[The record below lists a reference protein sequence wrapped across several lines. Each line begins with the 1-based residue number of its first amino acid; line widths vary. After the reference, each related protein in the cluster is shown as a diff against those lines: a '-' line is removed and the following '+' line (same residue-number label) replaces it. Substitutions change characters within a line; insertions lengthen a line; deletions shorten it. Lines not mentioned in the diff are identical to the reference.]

1 MVPPLAIPR
10 ISPRLRSGSRNRD
23 TSKAS
28 RASSTLAEAL
38 RTNPFRTSSRESLPE
53 DARRNEARE
62 LQDLNTDLQAL
73 AYIFPDVKVEAL
85 RELLTRFDGT
95 SRLEVSVEELF
106 RRKAELVQGRVVVP
120 PRESDQPVPIKDLFK
135 GPEYA
140 AAVRKT
146 LALEFRGLTRSSI
159 DAVLAEVNYSYT
171 NARPICQDLS
181 SKSWRVAFQN
191 FFKKRKAEE
200 DVPSCLFVKAR
211 IDPTA
216 PSLLETDSAELDQE
230 LRDLYLDPLLRTT
243 KQAREE
249 TDHQQALAI
258 NEQEAREAHALY
270 ECQVCYSDSPFETI
284 SVCTTGEHVICHD
297 CIRRTMHEAL
307 FGQGWAKSINTTC
320 GSLKCIAPSAGDGC
334 QGWLPQ
340 FIVKQAVISDKAGLE
355 TWAKFEERLAM
366 NALQKSQ
373 LKVISC
379 PFCTYAEAEQS
390 YVAKDARRLRWR
402 IRTGNFLTTT
412 ITLLAVINILPFLL
426 LLLLPAIVF
435 LDLSPEDMF
444 YQALSH
450 QSILN
455 NTPRFRC
462 QLPTCKRT
470 SCLTCHKAWHD
481 PHVCHEP
488 LLMSLRTTVEA
499 ARTAAIKRTCP
510 RCGTSFVKASG
521 CNKLTCVCGY
531 AMCYICR
538 KNIGGD
544 AKEGEGYRHFC
555 EHFRPM
561 PGRRCTE
568 CQKCDL
574 YASEDEDAAVRGA
587 GELAERDWRIKE
599 GMVGVAGL
607 DEAAGRMNGRREWLL
622 RALSGEWT
630 VQGLVNA
637 LVDRLVV
644 VES

>member
-10 ISPRLRSGSRNRD
+10 ISPQSYSGPRRRD

-28 RASSTLAEAL
+28 NASSTLAEAL
-38 RTNPFRTSSRESLPE
+38 RTNPFRASSRESLPE
-53 DARRNEARE
+53 DARRKEARE
-62 LQDLNTDLQAL
+62 LKDLNSDLQAL
-73 AYIFPDVKVEAL
+73 ANIFPDVKAEVL

-95 SRLEVSVEELF
+95 SRLDISAEQLF
-106 RRKAELVQGRVVVP
+106 KHKAEWVQGRIVVP
-120 PRESDQPVPIKDLFK
+120 PREPNQPISRKDLFK
-135 GPEYA
+135 GPDYA

-146 LALEFRGLTRSSI
+146 LALEFRGLTRSAI
-159 DAVLAEVNYSYT
+159 DAVLAEVNYSYA

-191 FFKKRKAEE
+191 FFKKRKADE

-230 LRDLYLDPLLRTT
+230 LRDLYLDPLLRTI
-243 KQAREE
+243 KQAREQA
-249 TDHQQALAI
+249 DHQQALAI
-258 NEQEAREAHALY
+258 NQRQAQEANALY
-270 ECQVCYSDSPFETI
+270 ECQVCYSDSPFESV
-284 SVCTTGEHVICHD
+284 SVCTMGEHSICND

-307 FGQGWAKSINTTC
+307 FGQGWAKSINSSC
-320 GSLKCIAPSAGDGC
+320 GSLKCIAPSVGDDC
-334 QGWLPQ
+334 QGWIQQ
-340 FIVKQAVISDKAGLE
+340 FLVKQAVISDKAGLE
-355 TWAKFEERLAM
+355 TWAKFEERLATDS
-366 NALQKSQ
+366 LRKSQ
-373 LKVISC
+373 IKVVSC
-379 PFCTYAEAEQS
+379 CFCSYAEAEQS
-390 YVAKDARRLRWR
+390 YNPRDARRIRWR
-402 IRTGNFLTTT
+402 IRTGNILTTA
-412 ITLLAVINILPFLL
+412 ITMLALVNILPLLL
-426 LLLLPAIVF
+426 LLLLPATTF
-435 LDLSPEDMF
+435 LNFSPGELF
-444 YQALSH
+444 YRALSH
-450 QSILN
+450 QSLLN

-462 QLPTCKRT
+462 RSPTCART

-481 PHVCHEP
+481 PHICHEP
-488 LLMSLRTTVEA
+488 LLMSLRTTIEA

-555 EHFRPM
+555 EHFRPL
-561 PGRRCTE
+561 PGRRCAE
-568 CQKCDL
+568 CAKCDL
-574 YASEDEDAAVRGA
+574 YAGEDEDAAVRAA
-587 GELAERDWRIKE
+587 GVRAEREWRVKE

-607 DEAAGRMNGRREWLL
+607 DEGLGRGEPSMQWVFKVLG
-622 RALSGEWT
+622 GEWS
-630 VQGLVNA
+630 VQGVVDWVVDGLVI
-637 LVDRLVV
+637 